1 MLGAPWLVFSAS
13 ARTCSLE
20 WCSGYALRSRAPAEA
35 ENPAPSCTLEKS
47 ATPWVESRGG
57 APALDRGS
65 RCCRRLSPLA
75 GASISFLAAFP
86 RPRSSNR
93 TCCFPAS
100 GFQSGSCLRP
110 RKASRPRPQAGETVV
125 LPQPLVR
132 EAHCPPGP
140 HLVPPTKPLTQ
151 PPDRVAVDRSVGR
164 TDLPKAIVVRPPR
177 HDQDD
182 EAEAGWVAEAIRRP
196 AVPGTAEPATAPVS
210 PAFPTPE
217 PAGRPHRRYALPGPR
232 RR

>member
-1 MLGAPWLVFSAS
+1 MRAEGKRTSQSTPSTVCTRKAS
-13 ARTCSLE
+13 QSDQQV
-20 WCSGYALRSRAPAEA
+20 A
-35 ENPAPSCTLEKS
+35 ENKPSFIIYR
-47 ATPWVESRGG
+47 ATRVESRGG

-75 GASISFLAAFP
+75 GASISFVAAFP
-86 RPRSSNR
+86 HPRSSNR

-110 RKASRPRPQAGETVV
+110 RKASCPRPQASETVV

-177 HDQDD
+177 HDTVQVFHHL
-182 EAEAGWVAEAIRRP
+182 ARQHH
-196 AVPGTAEPATAPVS
+196 PV
-210 PAFPTPE
+210 
-217 PAGRPHRRYALPGPR
+217 PR
-232 RR
+232 RRPLADPAADAPNARLAGAGPNVAPPPPPGPFHAEF